1 MVTIGFRERIMVVK
15 ELSNLDVQPEPDL
28 PPSVLAEQ
36 TVGLL
41 VGDGMILFTGV
52 GAILGQQLLDN
63 AFGWGQDLLVGA
75 AAGATFGILGGMELV
90 HILAGRLRRKEA

>member
-1 MVTIGFRERIMVVK
+1 VK